1 MEAKMN
7 ILEVEIF
14 DRIFRLK
21 SDKDPEYLE
30 KLAAY
35 LDEKMKEVA
44 EVAPTVDGQKIAVL
58 ASLNI
63 VDELFQ
69 IRNFKEG
76 DQSYIEDRAEKIF
89 KKLQGILETNIN
101 A

>member
-1 MEAKMN
+1 MDANLN

-14 DRIFRLK
+14 DRIYRLK
-21 SDKDPEYLE
+21 SDKDPEYLD
-30 KLAAY
+30 KLASY

-58 ASLNI
+58 AALNI
-63 VDELFQ
+63 ADEYFQ
-69 IRNFKEG
+69 LKNFKEG
-76 DQSYIEDRAEKIF
+76 DSRNIEDRAKEML
-89 KKLQGILETNIN
+89 KKLKRTLEEG